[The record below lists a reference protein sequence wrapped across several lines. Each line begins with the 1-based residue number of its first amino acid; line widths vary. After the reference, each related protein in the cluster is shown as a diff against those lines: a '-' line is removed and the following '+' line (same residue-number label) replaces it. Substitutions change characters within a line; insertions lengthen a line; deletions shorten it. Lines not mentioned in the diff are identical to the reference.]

1 MNIREIA
8 PLMRGP
14 ADTRGNLLELPE
26 QLVHERRAMKTYPKI
41 IDRILE
47 GIRGSHSLCVVGH
60 IRPDGDCVGSQLGL
74 TLALRNEGKK
84 VVCWN
89 EDRMPQKYEFLD
101 PDKILQR
108 PKRGMKFDCVIA
120 TDAASYERLGSVGQ
134 CISDRKLFINIDH
147 HESNTR
153 YADLNWVSAR
163 EPSAG
168 ELIFRLLKIAKWPIT
183 KPIADCL
190 FTAVSTDT
198 GSFQYP
204 TTRPGTYHVAG
215 ELVHRGADLAL
226 ICDEVYQSY
235 PLSRA
240 RLLKHIYSQFRLTHD
255 NQIAYFWL
263 KKADFT
269 RTGAESSDSEGLID
283 HIRAIAPVIVACVF
297 EEIGP
302 ELTRISLRSKSDK
315 VNVNEIAAQ
324 FGGGGHC
331 AAAGARIP
339 GKPLS
344 VQRQVIAAI
353 KKALDNAR

>member
-1 MNIREIA
+1 
-8 PLMRGP
+8 
-14 ADTRGNLLELPE
+14 
-26 QLVHERRAMKTYPKI
+26 MKPHPKI
-41 IDRILE
+41 IDRIIEAL
-47 GIRGSHSLCVVGH
+47 RQSQKVCVAGH

-89 EDRMPQKYEFLD
+89 EDRIPQKYEFLD
-101 PDKILQR
+101 RDGTIQR
-108 PKRGMKFDCVIA
+108 PRKGMKFDCVVA
-120 TDAASYERLGSVGQ
+120 TDAASFERLGKVGR
-134 CISDRKLFINIDH
+134 CITNRKLLINIDH
-147 HESNTR
+147 HESNAR

-183 KPIADCL
+183 KRIADCL

-204 TTRPGTYHVAG
+204 STRPGTYHVAG
-215 ELVHRGADLAL
+215 ELVRRGADLAK

-240 RLLKHIYSQFRLTHD
+240 RLLRHVYSHFHLTHQD
-255 NQIAYFWL
+255 QIAYFWL

-269 RTGAESSDSEGLID
+269 RTGADSSDSEGLID
-283 HIRAIAPVIVACVF
+283 HIRAIAPVVVACVF
-297 EEIGP
+297 EEMEP
-302 ELTRISLRSKSDK
+302 EMTRISLRSKSEK
-315 VNVNEIAAQ
+315 VNVNTIAAQ
-324 FGGGGHC
+324 FGGGGHP

-344 VQRQVIAAI
+344 VQRKVIAAV
-353 KKALDNAR
+353 KKALNSAH

>member
-1 MNIREIA
+1 
-8 PLMRGP
+8 
-14 ADTRGNLLELPE
+14 
-26 QLVHERRAMKTYPKI
+26 MKPHPKA

-47 GIRGSHSLCVVGH
+47 GLRDSRTVCVTGH

-74 TLALRNEGKK
+74 TLALLGAGKN
-84 VVCWN
+84 VACWN

-101 PDKILQR
+101 PDRLFQQPR
-108 PKRGMKFDCVIA
+108 PGQKFDCVIA
-120 TDAASYERLGSVGQ
+120 ADCASFERLGAVGP
-134 CISDRKLFINIDH
+134 CIARRKLFINIDH

-163 EPSAG
+163 EPSTG

-204 TTRPGTYHVAG
+204 STRPGTYHVAG
-215 ELVHRGADLAL
+215 ELVRRGADLAK

-240 RLLKHIYSQFRLTHD
+240 RLLRHIYSHFRLTHE

-263 KKADFT
+263 KKADFA
-269 RTGAESSDSEGLID
+269 RTGAETSDSEGLID
-283 HIRAIAPVIVACVF
+283 HIRAIEPVVVACVF
-297 EEIGP
+297 EELEP
-302 ELTRISLRSKSDK
+302 DLTRVSLRSKSQK

-324 FGGGGHC
+324 FGGGGHP

-344 VQRQVIAAI
+344 VQRKVVAAI
-353 KKALDNAR
+353 KKALNSAQ

>member
-1 MNIREIA
+1 
-8 PLMRGP
+8 
-14 ADTRGNLLELPE
+14 
-26 QLVHERRAMKTYPKI
+26 MKPHPKI
-41 IDRILE
+41 IDRIIEAL
-47 GIRGSHSLCVVGH
+47 RQSQTVCVVGH

-89 EDRMPQKYEFLD
+89 EDRIPQKYEFLD
-101 PDKILQR
+101 RDGIIQKPRK
-108 PKRGMKFDCVIA
+108 GMTFDCVVA
-120 TDAASYERLGSVGQ
+120 TDAASFERLGKVGR
-134 CISDRKLFINIDH
+134 CIANRKLLINIDH

-183 KPIADCL
+183 KRIADCL

-204 TTRPGTYHVAG
+204 STRPGTYHVAG
-215 ELVHRGADLAL
+215 ELVRRGANLAK

-240 RLLKHIYSQFRLTHD
+240 RLLRHVYSHFHLTYQD
-255 NQIAYFWL
+255 QIAYFWL

-269 RTGAESSDSEGLID
+269 RTGAHSSDSEGLID
-283 HIRAIAPVIVACVF
+283 HIRAIAPVVVACVF
-297 EEIGP
+297 EELEP
-302 ELTRISLRSKSDK
+302 ECTRISLRSKSEK
-315 VNVNEIAAQ
+315 VNVNTIAAQ
-324 FGGGGHC
+324 FGGGGHP

-344 VQRQVIAAI
+344 VQRKVIAAL
-353 KKALDNAR
+353 KKALNSIH